1 MTPTLVTPRL
11 LLRAPAPSD
20 FEPYAAF
27 FASDRAVYED
37 GPLTR
42 IMAWAEFATGAGCWV
57 LRGFGS
63 FSLEDRV
70 TGRYLGEAGVY
81 QPSHYP
87 EPEIGWILMAE
98 AEGKGLAYE
107 AALAVRAWAYGT
119 RGLPTLVSYIDARNS
134 RSIRLAE
141 RLGAVRDPGAPS
153 CDPGALVWR
162 HPAPDALGSAA

>member
-1 MTPTLVTPRL
+1 MIPTLLTPRL
-11 LLRAPAPSD
+11 RLRAPALAD
-20 FEPYAAF
+20 FEAYAAF

-42 IMAWAEFATGAGCWV
+42 EAAWAEFAIGAGGWV

-63 FSLEDRV
+63 FSLEDRA
-70 TGRYLGEAGVY
+70 TGRYLGEAGIY

-98 AEGKGLAYE
+98 AEGKGLAHE
-107 AALAVRAWAYGT
+107 AALAVRGWAYGAL
-119 RGLPTLVSYIDARNS
+119 GLPTLVSYIDARNA

-141 RLGAVRDPGAPS
+141 RLGAVLDPTAPS
-153 CDPGALVWR
+153 CGPGALVYR
-162 HPAPDALGSAA
+162 HPAPEALGSAA